1 MIIYSKRKILF
12 LTIFLSFMFTAINWI
27 NINNPKPP
35 LIITKQATSINLNE
49 NLYRLINFG
58 NNRFFSGIL
67 WIITLLE
74 SDLEQY
80 KKRDLNSWLFLRF
93 NSVIS
98 LDPYFYEAYLT
109 GGKYLSIVK
118 DDTVGAS
125 YIFER
130 GIRVF
135 KNDFY
140 LKLNTAFNYYF
151 ESGNLKKA
159 LKLYEEIK
167 FHPLAKKYFPI
178 LPSLVAKFRRE
189 KGDDLKDIFQLLIS
203 AYSRETNPVIKKKF
217 KHSLYSL
224 KSEIDLNCLN
234 ASQSNCKK
242 VDYDGSPYFKDQD
255 GIYKAKKKWKVFKLS
270 ERARKKRKKKKK

>member
-12 LTIFLSFMFTAINWI
+12 LAIFLSFMFVAINWI
-27 NINNPKPP
+27 NKNNPKPP
-35 LIITKQATSINLNE
+35 LVITKQATSINLNE

-118 DDTVGAS
+118 DDTIGAS
-125 YIFER
+125 YILER
-130 GIRVF
+130 GIRIF

-140 LKLNTAFNYYF
+140 LKLNAAFNYYF
-151 ESGNLKKA
+151 ENGNLKKA
-159 LKLYEEIK
+159 LKLYDEIK
-167 FHPLAKKYFPI
+167 FHPLAKQYFPI

-189 KGDDLKDIFQLLIS
+189 KGDDLKDIYQLLIL
-203 AYSRETNPVIKKKF
+203 AHSRESNPIIKKKF
-217 KHSLYSL
+217 ESSLYSL
-224 KSEIDLNCLN
+224 KAEIDLDCLN
-234 ASQSNCKK
+234 TSKLNCSRS
-242 VDYDGSPYFKDQD
+242 DYDASPYFKNSN
-255 GIYKAKKKWKVFKLS
+255 GIYKAQRKWKIFKLS
-270 ERARKKRKKKKK
+270 ERARKKRKK